1 MWPKTQEKVDLV
13 TVTEEILN
21 GKLHFL
27 GSDTQ
32 SNHNIQYSIYSNIH
46 NTSGVN
52 PLNVSA
58 API

>member
-1 MWPKTQEKVDLV
+1 MDLV

-32 SNHNIQYSIYSNIH
+32 SNHNIQYSIYIKFH

-52 PLNVSA
+52 PLNVIV